1 MSKTFTDRQTN
12 RHTVEIIKV
21 TDLTCTCTSKIM
33 MQTSKQANTQALG
46 QPLGRRTRP
55 RPRGEGGGVLQV
67 SCFVTSKCF
76 FYMHDLLL
84 PHVAELE

>member
-12 RHTVEIIKV
+12 CHTVEIIKV

-33 MQTSKQANTQALG
+33 MQTSKQANTHA
-46 QPLGRRTRP
+46 LGRRTRL
-55 RPRGEGGGVLQV
+55 RPQGEGGGVLQV

-76 FYMHDLLL
+76 FYMHDLLV